1 VVLFR
6 TDIPGSKTSL
16 QGIKRAES
24 SVSLKGYVIWNR
36 EYPKQQHDPNEPPDK
51 VHPPEIIIVKHDFFF
66 KIY

>member
-16 QGIKRAES
+16 QGIKRAGP
-24 SVSLKGYVIWNR
+24 SVSLEGYVIWNS

-51 VHPPEIIIVKHDFFF
+51 VHTPERIIVKHDFNF
-66 KIY
+66 